1 VPRNVSCSANV
12 GVLMNCIST
21 PSSFAVC
28 KAWDR
33 KILRLQKPLPW
44 VDLRVFAAA
53 LAAPIKPPPTAIV
66 SVVAAVALS
75 TLRRLKSIVRK
86 FGRCMQPVRS
96 HMDYSLR
103 CDGCCIGNGAKP
115 QWDSAAGAASG
126 LVGDRV
132 RDVP

>member
-1 VPRNVSCSANV
+1 MPRNVTCSANV

-21 PSSFAVC
+21 PSSLAVC

-53 LAAPIKPPPTAIV
+53 RAVPIKLPPTAIV
-66 SVVAAVALS
+66 SVVAAAALS

-96 HMDYSLR
+96 HMDYSPR
-103 CDGCCIGNGAKP
+103 CDGVASEWGE
-115 QWDSAAGAASG
+115 AAVELCGGRGCRSCG
-126 LVGDRV
+126 G
-132 RDVP
+132 